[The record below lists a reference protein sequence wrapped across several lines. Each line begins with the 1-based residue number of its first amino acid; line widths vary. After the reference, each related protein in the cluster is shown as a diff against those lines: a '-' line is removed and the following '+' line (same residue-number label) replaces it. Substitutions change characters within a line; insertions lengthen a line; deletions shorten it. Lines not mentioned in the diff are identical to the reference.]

1 MRLRPW
7 WVAACYLGVVVPA
20 DFVMAGQMLR
30 GLRARAEATTAE
42 DLADLRGL
50 RQARPAR
57 PAC

>member
-1 MRLRPW
+1 VRLRPW

-42 DLADLRGL
+42 DVAVLREL
-50 RQARPAR
+50 RQARPGR
-57 PAC
+57 HAC